1 MHIIDS
7 KTIAHTNLCPKDD
20 TSPIISINSN
30 SFLYLDNTYMDFN
43 DPSDSKKKLLIQ
55 VTNNGMVKTNNSE
68 DLLLSYL

>member
-1 MHIIDS
+1 MYNNYLRYQWTIKEKSEMHIIDS

-43 DPSDSKKKLLIQ
+43 DPSDSKK
-55 VTNNGMVKTNNSE
+55 N
-68 DLLLSYL
+68 Y